1 MILGLIVAALAQ
13 TVPALPEL
21 KVLWTVPLK
30 SHSFG
35 GGAVADVNGDGF
47 ADVAFC
53 TYFGD
58 SRVMVLSGK
67 DGSKIWEYSDG
78 NHCYDASC
86 KFADVNG
93 DGTLELV
100 RELLGLPRAVL

>member
-1 MILGLIVAALAQ
+1 MLIAALAAFVANG
-13 TVPALPEL
+13 TVQPGKPMQPA
-21 KVLWTVPLK
+21 VLWTVPLK

-67 DGSKIWEYSDG
+67 DGSKIWEYSW
-78 NHCYDASC
+78 
-86 KFADVNG
+86 
-93 DGTLELV
+93 
-100 RELLGLPRAVL
+100 